1 MTDYFALLDQPRVP
15 WLEPDALKEVFHT
28 KTLAAHPDAGA
39 SGSAKEFAE
48 LNEAYQVLQ
57 DPKRRLQHLL
67 SLEGSAPSSAHQIVP
82 SDLQDLF
89 LRIGESTQHAN
100 GVLGKVR
107 ATSNALGK
115 SLLQREVGAARER
128 VAGLQK
134 SVQQLHDAA
143 NEELRTLSSGWPA
156 KAKERIGQAAILY
169 ERFAY
174 LGRWI
179 SQLEELAFQLSL

>member
-15 WLEPDALKEVFHT
+15 CLDPDALKEVFHT

-39 SGSAKEFAE
+39 SGSTKEFAE

-57 DPKRRLQHLL
+57 DPKRRLHHLL
-67 SLEGSAPSSAHQIVP
+67 SLEGSAPSSGHQIVP

-89 LRIGESTQHAN
+89 LRIGETTQHAN
-100 GVLGKVR
+100 GVLAKVR
-107 ATSNALGK
+107 AASNALGK
-115 SLLQREVGAARER
+115 SLLRTEVVAARER
-128 VAGLQK
+128 VATLQK
-134 SVQQLHDAA
+134 KVCDLSDAA
-143 NEELRTLSSGWPA
+143 NQELRGLSSGWSPG
-156 KAKERIGQAAILY
+156 AKEQIAQLGILY

-174 LGRWI
+174 LGRWT